1 MKLSPYSKSHI
12 RCHFYNYL
20 QIKNL
25 KALVNLKLPG
35 AFMGESEVL
44 QEVETDRKLR
54 KEEIFTHFI
63 DQTMGEKKEEAKQ
76 ESEASRWEK
85 ARPRSLEYYNQVFH
99 QTQTFSQIQGAP
111 KKLLIELLI
120 AMLIFT
126 LQL

>member
-12 RCHFYNYL
+12 RCHFYNYS

-99 QTQTFSQIQGAP
+99 QTPQTFSQIQGIP
-111 KKLLIELLI
+111 EKNS
-120 AMLIFT
+120 
-126 LQL
+126 